1 MPRKVQGGRRSSKR
15 GVNMRPG
22 GSLYTN
28 QEKSLYVKTLNASK
42 DVNAGD
48 NLNASE
54 NITTNELTASDK
66 ITTKSI
72 DGNDTIVL
80 NGTDGKIETNELTAS
95 VKITTKSIVHGTDTI
110 VLNATDGKIETNEL
124 NDPVKITTE
133 DLTVEGEAILPAY
146 YYYGRGDL
154 PDTSPFWDVENY
166 ESTDGSMRI
175 LLNFAVTTMKRGV
188 DTEAGEG
195 EGRASRQ
202 RRPIIQRAGIY
213 MVSYGFSYTAAT
225 DGTDQNQKISVCLM
239 KGGNNA
245 NARGNQDNRESAV
258 HENDQ
263 NEDEDEDEYGVIIDQ
278 TTGGF
283 GAGAEN
289 QTKGDHTNMV
299 TFVPLLVNQKLSL
312 GLTGLDSGKKIR
324 IRSLYLGLH
333 FIADLPV
340 TA

>member
-66 ITTKSI
+66 ITTK
-72 DGNDTIVL
+72 GND
-80 NGTDGKIETNELTAS
+80 
-95 VKITTKSIVHGTDTI
+95 GTDTI
-110 VLNATDGKIETNEL
+110 VLNATDGKIETKEL
-124 NDPVKITTE
+124 TASVKITTE
-133 DLTVEGEAILPAY
+133 DLTVEGKAILPAY